1 VVAKAAD
8 LWGLRQ
14 EAELMIIKEGVLDGG
29 VNPRF
34 ASPDGNSETRRQAV
48 NLPQKPL
55 VTIRPRQSWVA
66 LDLHNLWAYREL
78 LYFLIWRDVK
88 VRYKQTLLG
97 VAWAILQPLVM
108 IVIFTLIFG
117 RVAGLPSDGIPYALF
132 AYAGV
137 VTWTFFSSAV
147 AKSGNSLVGSAHLI
161 TKVYFPRMMIP
172 AAAVCAAVVDLVL
185 AFVVLVPLM
194 LYYGVMPK
202 WQIMAIFPVIGMLIL
217 LGFGVGMWMSALN
230 VKYRDVGFVIPFVI
244 QIWMFLSPV
253 IYPSSALPPKF
264 RIIMMFNP
272 VSGIIEAS
280 RSALFGLPF
289 NWLAILI
296 SGVITLLTL
305 ACAAFWFRRMEREFA
320 DVV

>member
-1 VVAKAAD
+1 MDTIV
-8 LWGLRQ
+8 
-14 EAELMIIKEGVLDGG
+14 KESALDPGSDPHFASLDGHLE
-29 VNPRF
+29 N
-34 ASPDGNSETRRQAV
+34 RRRV
-48 NLPQKPL
+48 VSLPEKPL

-66 LDLHNLWAYREL
+66 LDLRGFWAYHEL

-88 VRYKQTLLG
+88 VRYKQTVLG
-97 VAWAILQPLVM
+97 VAWAILQPVIM
-108 IVIFTLIFG
+108 IVIFSVIFG

-137 VTWTFFSSAV
+137 VTWTFFSGAV
-147 AKSGNSLVGSAHLI
+147 TKSGNSLVGSSHLI
-161 TKVYFPRMMIP
+161 TKVYFPRMMVP
-172 AAAVCAAVVDLVL
+172 AAAVLAAVVDLLL

-194 LYYGVMPK
+194 VYYGVAPR
-202 WQIMAIFPVIGMLIL
+202 WQIVTILPVIVLLIL
-217 LGFGVGMWMSALN
+217 LAFGVGMWMSALN
-230 VKYRDVGFVIPFVI
+230 VKYRDVGFILPFLI

-264 RIIMMFNP
+264 RTVMMFNP

-289 NWLAILI
+289 NWPAILI
-296 SGVITLLTL
+296 SCVITFLILV
-305 ACAAFWFRRMEREFA
+305 CAAFWFRRMEREFA

>member
-1 VVAKAAD
+1 MDTIV
-8 LWGLRQ
+8 
-14 EAELMIIKEGVLDGG
+14 KESALDPGSD
-29 VNPRF
+29 PHF
-34 ASPDGNSETRRQAV
+34 ASFDGHSQIPRVIHLPD
-48 NLPQKPL
+48 KPL
-55 VTIRPRQSWVA
+55 VTIKPRQSWVA
-66 LDLHNLWAYREL
+66 LDLRGFWAYHEL

-88 VRYKQTLLG
+88 VRYKQTVLG
-97 VAWAILQPLVM
+97 VAWAILQPVIM

-117 RVAGLPSDGIPYALF
+117 RVVGLPSDGIPYALF

-137 VTWTFFSSAV
+137 VTWTFFSGAV
-147 AKSGNSLVGSAHLI
+147 TKSGNSLVGSSHLI
-161 TKVYFPRMMIP
+161 TKVYFPRMMVP
-172 AAAVCAAVVDLVL
+172 AAAVLAAVVDLLL

-194 LYYGVMPK
+194 VYYGVVPR
-202 WQIMAIFPVIGMLIL
+202 WQIVTILPLIVL
-217 LGFGVGMWMSALN
+217 LVLLAFGVGMWMSALN
-230 VKYRDVGFVIPFVI
+230 VKYRDVGFILPFMI

-264 RIIMMFNP
+264 RTVMMFNP

-289 NWLAILI
+289 NWPAILI
-296 SGVITLLTL
+296 SCVITFLIL

>member
-1 VVAKAAD
+1 MDTIQESLVEVGVDPHLPSPVGESAA
-8 LWGLRQ
+8 RHH
-14 EAELMIIKEGVLDGG
+14 
-29 VNPRF
+29 
-34 ASPDGNSETRRQAV
+34 AV
-48 NLPQKPL
+48 TLPEKPL
-55 VTIRPRQSWVA
+55 VIIKPRQSWVA
-66 LDLHNLWAYREL
+66 LDLHSLWAYREL

-108 IVIFTLIFG
+108 IVIFTLVFG

-137 VTWTFFSSAV
+137 VAWTFFSSAV

-161 TKVYFPRMMIP
+161 TKVYFPRMIIP
-172 AAAVCAAVVDLVL
+172 AAAVCATLVDLLL
-185 AFVVLVPLM
+185 AFIVFVPLM
-194 LYYGVMPK
+194 LYYGYMPG
-202 WQIMAIFPVIGMLIL
+202 WQIVTIVPLIGL
-217 LGFGVGMWMSALN
+217 LALLAFGIGMWMSALN
-230 VKYRDVGFVIPFVI
+230 VKYRDVGVILPFLI

-253 IYPSSALPPKF
+253 IYPASALPPKF
-264 RIIMMFNP
+264 RIVMMFNP

-289 NWLAILI
+289 NWLALLI
-296 SGVITLLTL
+296 SSVITLVTI

>member
-1 VVAKAAD
+1 
-8 LWGLRQ
+8 
-14 EAELMIIKEGVLDGG
+14 MIIKEGVLDGG

-34 ASPDGNSETRRQAV
+34 ASLDGNSETRRPAV

-55 VTIRPRQSWVA
+55 VTIKPRQSWVA
-66 LDLHNLWAYREL
+66 LDLRNLWTYHEL

-88 VRYKQTLLG
+88 VRYKQTVLG
-97 VAWAILQPLVM
+97 VAWAILQPLIM
-108 IVIFTLIFG
+108 IVIFSIIFG

-137 VTWTFFSSAV
+137 VTWTFFSGAV
-147 AKSGNSLVGSAHLI
+147 TKSGNSLVGSSHLI
-161 TKVYFPRMMIP
+161 TKVYFPRMMVP

-194 LYYGVMPK
+194 FYYGVMPR
-202 WQIMAIFPVIGMLIL
+202 WQIVMILPVIVLLIL
-217 LGFGVGMWMSALN
+217 LAFGVGMWMSALN
-230 VKYRDVGFVIPFVI
+230 VKYRDVGFILPFLI

-264 RIIMMFNP
+264 RTVMMFNP

-289 NWLAILI
+289 NWPAILI
-296 SGVITLLTL
+296 SGVITFLILV
-305 ACAAFWFRRMEREFA
+305 CAAFWFRRMEREFA

>member
-1 VVAKAAD
+1 
-8 LWGLRQ
+8 
-14 EAELMIIKEGVLDGG
+14 MKEGLVEFG
-29 VNPRF
+29 VDAQAP
-34 ASPDGNSETRRQAV
+34 SPGAESATRQPTV
-48 NLPQKPL
+48 MLPEKPL
-55 VTIRPRQSWVA
+55 VVIKPRQSWVA
-66 LDLHNLWAYREL
+66 LDLRNLWSYREL

-88 VRYKQTLLG
+88 VRYKQTVLG
-97 VAWAILQPLVM
+97 VAWAILQPLVL
-108 IVIFTLIFG
+108 ILIFTVIFG

-147 AKSGNSLVGSAHLI
+147 AKSANSLVGSAHLI

-194 LYYGVMPK
+194 VYYGVMPK
-202 WQIMAIFPVIGMLIL
+202 WQIVAIFPVIGLLIL
-217 LGFGVGMWMSALN
+217 LAFGVGMWMSALN

-264 RIIMMFNP
+264 RMIMMFNP

-289 NWLAILI
+289 NWLAIVT
-296 SGVITLLTL
+296 SCGITLLTL

>member
-1 VVAKAAD
+1 
-8 LWGLRQ
+8 
-14 EAELMIIKEGVLDGG
+14 MIIKEGVLDGG

-34 ASPDGNSETRRQAV
+34 ASPDGNSETRRPAV

-55 VTIRPRQSWVA
+55 VTIKPRQSWVA
-66 LDLHNLWAYREL
+66 LDLRNLWTYHEL

-88 VRYKQTLLG
+88 VRYKQTVLG
-97 VAWAILQPLVM
+97 VAWAILQPVIM
-108 IVIFTLIFG
+108 IVIFSIIFG

-147 AKSGNSLVGSAHLI
+147 AKSGNSLVGSSHLI
-161 TKVYFPRMMIP
+161 TKVYFPRMMVP
-172 AAAVCAAVVDLVL
+172 AAAVFAAVVDLVL

-194 LYYGVMPK
+194 FYYGVTPR
-202 WQIMAIFPVIGMLIL
+202 WQIVMILPVMVLLIL
-217 LGFGVGMWMSALN
+217 LAFGVGMWMSALN
-230 VKYRDVGFVIPFVI
+230 VKYRDVGFILPFLI
-244 QIWMFLSPV
+244 QVWMFLSPV

-264 RIIMMFNP
+264 RTVMMFNP

-289 NWLAILI
+289 NGRAILI
-296 SGVITLLTL
+296 SCVITFLIL

>member
-1 VVAKAAD
+1 MD
-8 LWGLRQ
+8 T
-14 EAELMIIKEGVLDGG
+14 LMKEGLVEFG
-29 VNPRF
+29 VDAQAP
-34 ASPDGNSETRRQAV
+34 SPGAESATRQPTV
-48 NLPQKPL
+48 MLPEKPL
-55 VTIRPRQSWVA
+55 VVIKPRQSWVA
-66 LDLHNLWAYREL
+66 LDLRNLWSYREL

-88 VRYKQTLLG
+88 VRYKQTVLG
-97 VAWAILQPLVM
+97 VAWAILQPLVL
-108 IVIFTLIFG
+108 ILIFTVIFG

-147 AKSGNSLVGSAHLI
+147 AKSANSLVGSAHLI

-194 LYYGVMPK
+194 VYYGVMPK
-202 WQIMAIFPVIGMLIL
+202 WQIVAIFPVIGLLIL
-217 LGFGVGMWMSALN
+217 LAFGVGMWMSALN

-264 RIIMMFNP
+264 RMIMMFNP

-289 NWLAILI
+289 NWLAIVT
-296 SGVITLLTL
+296 SCGITLLTL

>member
-1 VVAKAAD
+1 
-8 LWGLRQ
+8 
-14 EAELMIIKEGVLDGG
+14 MIIKEGVLEGG
-29 VNPRF
+29 VNPRV
-34 ASPDGNSETRRQAV
+34 ASPAGNSETRRQAV
-48 NLPQKPL
+48 NLPQEPL
-55 VTIRPRQSWVA
+55 VTIKPRQSWIA
-66 LDLHNLWAYREL
+66 LDLRNLWTYHEL

-88 VRYKQTLLG
+88 VRYKQTVLG
-97 VAWAILQPLVM
+97 VAWAILQPVIM
-108 IVIFTLIFG
+108 IVIFSIIFG

-147 AKSGNSLVGSAHLI
+147 TKSGNSLVGSSHLI
-161 TKVYFPRMMIP
+161 TKVYFPRMMVP

-194 LYYGVMPK
+194 FYYQFMPG
-202 WQIMAIFPVIGMLIL
+202 WQIVMILPVLALLIL
-217 LGFGVGMWMSALN
+217 LAFGVGMWMSALN
-230 VKYRDVGFVIPFVI
+230 VKYRDVGFILPFLI

-253 IYPSSALPPKF
+253 IYPSSALPPNF
-264 RIIMMFNP
+264 RPVMMFNP

-289 NWLAILI
+289 NRRAILV
-296 SGVITLLTL
+296 SCVITFLIL

>member
-1 VVAKAAD
+1 MVAKAAD

-14 EAELMIIKEGVLDGG
+14 EAQLMIIKEGVLDGG

-34 ASPDGNSETRRQAV
+34 ASPDGNSETRHQAV

-55 VTIRPRQSWVA
+55 VTIKPRQSWVA
-66 LDLHNLWAYREL
+66 LDLRNLWTYREL

-88 VRYKQTLLG
+88 VRYKQTVLG
-97 VAWAILQPLVM
+97 VAWAILQPVIM
-108 IVIFTLIFG
+108 IVIFSIIFG

-147 AKSGNSLVGSAHLI
+147 TKSGNSMVGSAHLI
-161 TKVYFPRMMIP
+161 TKIYFPRMIIP
-172 AAAVCAAVVDLVL
+172 AAAVCATVVDLLL
-185 AFVVLVPLM
+185 AFVVFVPLM
-194 LYYGVMPK
+194 FYYGVMPR
-202 WQIMAIFPVIGMLIL
+202 WQIVSVLPVIVL
-217 LGFGVGMWMSALN
+217 LVLLAFGVGMWMSALN
-230 VKYRDVGFVIPFVI
+230 VKYRDVGVVLPFVI

-253 IYPSSALPPKF
+253 IYPLSVLPPRF
-264 RIIMMFNP
+264 RTIMMFNP
-272 VSGIIEAS
+272 VSGLIEAS

-289 NWLAILI
+289 KWLPILT
-296 SGVITLLTL
+296 SCVITFLILP
-305 ACAAFWFRRMEREFA
+305 CAAFWFRRMEREFA